1 MSWVFCFHGIVNP
14 RIQRWIP
21 LGVACVG
28 ALLALGSL
36 ATSRT
41 LDGTDDSDI
50 GSGPSRS
57 GLRKYDP
64 LQRIELFTYDW
75 RARHAADR
83 DTNISPRLGLVTLDD
98 TSIAQLQRGDILS
111 VPVGPLWPRYVY
123 GLALRELRA
132 QGAEGVAMD
141 ILLGDERPDHGLVPF
156 PTMTNIT
163 SDGFL
168 VAELSDS
175 ANVVVASVTNF
186 PPAYPF
192 RRVAE
197 LGDVHAP
204 RDVDGTTRRVNAF
217 SDHQLL
223 HPLIEAHARRQGLYL
238 ARILTN
244 AIEFEAS
251 GADQPVVRWPI
262 APDGTVRIP
271 LSSGSVEAPSVYV
284 HRRVWHMGIVLA
296 AMRLGLDLA
305 NAEVGP
311 DRIQLKDAQ
320 GSTVRII
327 PINRDHQFFVNWT
340 TTSTNNNRIPL
351 AHLTTL
357 IRKAVE
363 RSAHP
368 DNQGSSEWTN
378 HLVVIG
384 SIATGNNLADR
395 GATPIAPL
403 DYMVSTY
410 INVTD
415 SVLRGRFVHLPP
427 AWIAYLIVLVAALL
441 GSGLTWKL
449 QTIPASLSLA
459 SVGILWVWIAFWAF
473 DRYRLWLPLA
483 HPILAGLALNHAAM
497 LTYRNVFEQNERQR
511 VRGIF
516 AKIVSPNVVQELL
529 GAERIR
535 LGGARRE
542 LTVFFADVRGFTELT
557 DKAQVAAEEHVRTSG
572 LSGAE
577 AEAYFEQQSS
587 EVLQTV
593 NLYLATIAD
602 VIKSHRGTLDK
613 YIGDCVMAFWG
624 APTPNDRHAVDAVC
638 AAVEAQQA
646 MERLN
651 QQRDGENRRRVEEN
665 VQRAAEGLPPLPE
678 LPRLALGTG
687 INSGFMTVGLMGS
700 DTHILNY
707 TVFGREVNL
716 AARLEGVS
724 GRGRIIIGEATHREL
739 SRHRPDLA
747 SRCLALEPVSVK
759 GFRQPVPIFEVPW
772 RDLPLVDA
780 GHSGTA

>member
-1 MSWVFCFHGIVNP
+1 MNP
-14 RIQRWIP
+14 RIRRCIP
-21 LGVACVG
+21 MGVACIG
-28 ALLALGSL
+28 ALVALGSL
-36 ATSRT
+36 AVSRT
-41 LDGTDDSDI
+41 LDGTDDADSTS
-50 GSGPSRS
+50 GSSRS
-57 GLRKYDP
+57 WLRKYDP

-83 DTNISPRLGLVTLDD
+83 DASISPRLGLVTLDD
-98 TSIAQLQRGDILS
+98 TSIAQLQRGDILG

-123 GLALRELRA
+123 GLALRELRS

-141 ILLGDERPDHGLVPF
+141 ILLGDERPDHGVVPF

-163 SDGFL
+163 SDNFL
-168 VAELSDS
+168 VAELKESG
-175 ANVVVASVTNF
+175 NVVVASVTNF

-204 RDVDGTTRRVNAF
+204 RDVDGTSRRVHAF

-223 HPLIEAHARRQGLYL
+223 HPLIEAHARRQGLRL
-238 ARILTN
+238 DRVQSD
-244 AIEFEAS
+244 AIVFEAPS
-251 GADQPVVRWPI
+251 EGQPAVRWPI
-262 APDGTVRIP
+262 APDGTVRIL
-271 LSSGSVEAPSVYV
+271 LSSGSVEAPSVFMT
-284 HRRVWHMGIVLA
+284 RRVWHMGIVLA
-296 AMRLGLDLA
+296 AMRLGLDLDT
-305 NAEVGP
+305 AEVGP
-311 DRIQLKDAQ
+311 DRIVLKDAQ
-320 GSTVRII
+320 GVALRTI
-327 PINRDHQFFVNWT
+327 PVNRNHQFFVNWT
-340 TTSTNNNRIPL
+340 TTSTNNSRIPM

-357 IRKAVE
+357 IQEAVV

-368 DNQGSSEWTN
+368 EHQGSSEWTN

-384 SIATGNNLADR
+384 SVATGNNLADR

-415 SVLRGRFVHLPP
+415 SLLRGQFVHFPP
-427 AWIAYLIVLVAALL
+427 AWLAYLIVLAAALL
-441 GSGLTWKL
+441 GSGLTWRL
-449 QTIPASLSLA
+449 HTIPASLSLA
-459 SVGILWVWIAFWAF
+459 AVGVLWVWVAFWSF

-557 DKAQVAAEEHVRTSG
+557 DKAQVAAEEHVRVAG
-572 LSGAE
+572 LNGAE

-624 APTPNDRHAVDAVC
+624 APTPNARHAVDAVC

-651 QQRDGENRRRVEEN
+651 QERESENRRRAEEN
-665 VQRAAEGLPPLPE
+665 VRRAADGLLPLPE

-700 DTHILNY
+700 DSHILNY

-747 SRCLALEPVSVK
+747 ARCQSLEPVSVK
-759 GFRQPVPIFEVPW
+759 GFRQPVPVYEVPW
-772 RDLPLVDA
+772 RESPAVGAAPADA
-780 GHSGTA
+780 G